1 MRHFTV
7 INILLVAVV
16 LSLSVSLYRTYRKI
30 SDFTFPTEEF
40 NTRINTGS
48 SKKTGPQKPKKL
60 VASPQ
65 APPQEYSVVSE
76 KNLFH
81 PDRKPRESKTSVE
94 EAKKEKPDIIIYGT
108 ILSGN
113 TRLALIE
120 DKKNPLSTPGRG
132 KRQRLIKE
140 QDEISGYKVLEIT
153 ESSILIGD
161 EDDSFLYRIEDSSK
175 EKHKKPL
182 IRSTVAD
189 KKKERKKTRR
199 PLKRRRP
206 RQR

>member
-7 INILLVAVV
+7 INILLFTIV
-16 LSLSVSLYRTYRKI
+16 LLLSVSLYRTYRKI
-30 SDFTFPTEEF
+30 SDFTFPAEEL

-48 SKKTGPQKPKKL
+48 SKKTVPEKPKKPG
-60 VASPQ
+60 ASTQ
-65 APPQEYSVVSE
+65 APPQEYSIVSE

-81 PDRKPRESKTSVE
+81 PDRKPRESKTSIE
-94 EAKKEKPDIIIYGT
+94 DTKKEKPDIIIYGT
-108 ILSGN
+108 ILSGD

-140 QDEISGYKVLEIT
+140 QDKISGYRVLEIT
-153 ESSILIGD
+153 ENSILIGD
-161 EDDSFLYRIEDSSK
+161 EDDSFIYRIEDSSK

-182 IRSTVAD
+182 IGSTRAD
-189 KKKERKKTRR
+189 KKKKKKMRR